1 MPPKKLTKKTDPHQ
15 PIELPIPFESL
26 VGTSVTRPILSERTE
41 EEMLAAI
48 ANFSGENRWQ
58 KWGMNSIRKQG
69 SLIILTGES
78 GTGKT
83 TIARFL
89 AKKLGK
95 GFICIGMADIGS
107 SDPGQS
113 ERNACRIFDKGKEEG
128 WATILLDE
136 CDSILW
142 SRNKVSADSMWM
154 LALINTILTKVEQ
167 YEGLVCMASNMSHL
181 LDAALLARA
190 TDLIHV
196 DLPPFEVRK
205 SLWEEKIPEQFPY
218 QPKLT
223 ELKELAGY
231 ELTGRDIENA
241 ILKEA
246 KTAIRQGRNPKF
258 ASLQKIAEHMEVDRR
273 ERLKL

>member
-1 MPPKKLTKKTDPHQ
+1 MARKLPKKVEQ
-15 PIELPIPFESL
+15 PSIELPIPYESL
-26 VGTSVTRPILSERTE
+26 VGITVTKPILTERTE
-41 EEMLAAI
+41 EEMLGAI
-48 ANFSGENRWQ
+48 ANFSGASRWN
-58 KWGMNSIRKQG
+58 KWGLNSIRKQG
-69 SLIILTGES
+69 SLIIFTGES

-113 ERNACRIFDKGKEEG
+113 ERNAVRIFEKGKAEG
-128 WATILLDE
+128 NATILLDE

-142 SRNKVSADSMWM
+142 SRSRVSADSMWM
-154 LALINTILTKVEQ
+154 LALINTILTRVEQ
-167 YEGLVCMASNMSHL
+167 YEGLVCMASNMDHL

-196 DLPPFEVRK
+196 DLPPAEVRQN
-205 SLWEEKIPEQFPY
+205 LWENKIPEAFPY
-218 QPKLT
+218 QPKLN
-223 ELKELAGY
+223 ELKILAKF
-231 ELTGRDIENA
+231 ELTGRDIENC

-258 ASLQKIAEHMEVDRR
+258 ASLQTIAEHSELDRIQ
-273 ERLKL
+273 RLKN